1 MDWGA
6 LHRSLEAEYRAGF
19 AQGDLPRR
27 PRCRCARSRAQVN
40 NTCVV
45 ARSSMCKRPGACG
58 ECICSHAQW
67 LLRAQTAGPAVPPTA
82 PSSARWQEPGA
93 CKVPLLCLMCVLG
106 VYPAVVGS
114 HDCAHSSVFQILR
127 DKATNLY
134 TASGVGQQQRIVW
147 SGSTAT
153 ASGSGLR
160 RSPLWRRS
168 SHQAAAKRCS
178 LYGQHHRVDGRPF
191 WFMLS
196 SVLGSI
202 EVWWCEG
209 LPPPAAAAA
218 APHRVRGSYA
228 LQNTGRTVVAT
239 QYFLGRA
246 EFCACQPQG
255 TWNACE
261 AGGQL
266 RGLLCTLLSFRSTVW
281 VMQNGHAAAGLPLDF
296 HVLHRETHVLRLCQ
310 VRRKHCSNGAFS
322 PQWSTQFIN
331 CHLSTLH

>member
-160 RSPLWRRS
+160 RHHSPPRVPLPCEPILSICRLRR
-168 SHQAAAKRCS
+168 H
-178 LYGQHHRVDGRPF
+178 GQFPEEHG
-191 WFMLS
+191 
-196 SVLGSI
+196 SVRLFCELALG
-202 EVWWCEG
+202 
-209 LPPPAAAAA
+209 
-218 APHRVRGSYA
+218 A
-228 LQNTGRTVVAT
+228 LQRFT
-239 QYFLGRA
+239 
-246 EFCACQPQG
+246 
-255 TWNACE
+255 
-261 AGGQL
+261 
-266 RGLLCTLLSFRSTVW
+266 
-281 VMQNGHAAAGLPLDF
+281 
-296 HVLHRETHVLRLCQ
+296 
-310 VRRKHCSNGAFS
+310 
-322 PQWSTQFIN
+322 
-331 CHLSTLH
+331 